1 MTTRNQTVNAVSDI
15 YLADLKFR
23 MPSLIIS
30 EFEGNLDIETGGDDD
45 MIFTSNNPD
54 RAKQFQEARTFFMI
68 DGLAPII
75 NEIPRNSLP
84 GNKHLPLW
92 FKVIS
97 PEQGFTEYKWDGGKW
112 MSATERSDKRT
123 VAGANSGNPNI

>member
-1 MTTRNQTVNAVSDI
+1 MTTRTQMANAVSEI

-23 MPSLIIS
+23 MPDYRIT
-30 EFEGNLDIETGGDDD
+30 EFENNLDIETGGDDD

-54 RAKQFQEARTFFMI
+54 RGKRFQEARAFFMI

-84 GNKHLPLW
+84 DNKHLPTW

-97 PEQGFTEYKWDGGKW
+97 PEQGFTEYKWDGDKW
-112 MSATERSDKRT
+112 MSATERSNKRT
-123 VAGANSGNPNI
+123 VSGANPGNPNI